1 MSGILPQGVEP
12 ELTSARVQ
20 VLLEMEILVARWAAG
35 SRDLSRAYNVLRKVY
50 RPINNGQFTEVK
62 AFYQCSWCSNVLNV
76 MPRYGT
82 APLLRHIQ
90 DCANRP
96 ENYVLPE
103 QNLHVRNRVQ
113 VQPNAPH
120 VVALANQQVAVIPSV
135 SNLQS
140 ATQNVAPPVEVSAE
154 PNPAANQQVA
164 AVPSVSN
171 LQNIDQIV
179 AQPAKVPAE
188 QNPTTHQESRPQSIE
203 FVDVNAVNDVPNEQP
218 IEDTIEQPKNEQ
230 NRMIPI
236 AQLANVMAHANE
248 IGAMYGRVTAEE
260 FETILPNTSGQ
271 L

>member
-1 MSGILPQGVEP
+1 MLLVFERFECDASLRYSTIA
-12 ELTSARVQ
+12 SAH
-20 VLLEMEILVARWAAG
+20 
-35 SRDLSRAYNVLRKVY
+35 
-50 RPINNGQFTEVK
+50 P
-62 AFYQCSWCSNVLNV
+62 
-76 MPRYGT
+76 
-82 APLLRHIQ
+82 

-96 ENYVLPE
+96 ENYVLPD

-120 VVALANQQVAVIPSV
+120 AVALANQQVAVIPSV

-140 ATQNVAPPVEVSAE
+140 AAQNVAPPAEVSAE

-171 LQNIDQIV
+171 LQNV

-188 QNPTTHQESRPQSIE
+188 PEPNPTANQESRPQPIE
-203 FVDVNAVNDVPNEQP
+203 FVDVNAAKKVPNEQL
-218 IEDTIEQPKNEQ
+218 IEDAIEQPKNEQ

-236 AQLANVMAHANE
+236 AQLANLMAHANE
-248 IGAMYGRVTAEE
+248 IGAMYGRVTVEE